1 MPSPEAIPI
10 YSRIEARLRLDIEGG
25 RFKAG
30 DRMPS
35 EAELAREFNTTR
47 GTVRQALQRLVY
59 DGLIVRKVGQGTFAG
74 EPRFQSRI
82 DTRFITSF
90 EGQMAAMGAKVTLQL
105 LSFELRPAPDDV
117 SQGLRLLP
125 GTPAFRLMRRR
136 LIERDVVGYEDRWLR
151 MDIGRRVK
159 SATLESQSA
168 IALVEEALGEQ
179 LGDLE
184 VFVRATA
191 ADAKSA
197 RLLDTKRGLPLLIRS
212 HTFFDRRQ
220 IPVLVGQ
227 SVFRGDRYQF
237 SYRWTPRRRVP

>member
-159 SATLESQSA
+159 SATLE
-168 IALVEEALGEQ
+168 EALGEQ